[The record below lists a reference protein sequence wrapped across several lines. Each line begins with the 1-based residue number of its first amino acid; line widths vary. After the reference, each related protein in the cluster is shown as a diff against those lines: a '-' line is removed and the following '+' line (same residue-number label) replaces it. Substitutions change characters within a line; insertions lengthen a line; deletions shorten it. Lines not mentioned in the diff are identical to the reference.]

1 MDENIVH
8 RLLLNPDI
16 YPEKTGSISFC
27 ETHISHLYFTDSHVY
42 KIKKPLNL
50 GFLDFTTL
58 EKRLFFCQEE
68 IRLNRRFCPG
78 TYLDVIPLR
87 ATGKNLHFGGSVG
100 DIVEY
105 AVRMKRLPKERML
118 DVLLERNDP
127 SLPQEMERLASFLAA
142 AHQDAPP
149 ASEVAP
155 SLCDWT
161 SIRTNWDENFRQ
173 SEPFSDRTI
182 PAQGLQTC
190 RIIIESILREK
201 RGLFVRRERENF
213 VREVHGDLHAEH
225 ICLTRPIRVYDCI
238 EFNQRFRI
246 SDILS
251 DLAFLLMDLE
261 FRGRRDLARQLL
273 DTYLLHSGPQE
284 GHESLLPFYK
294 IYRAWVRGKV
304 ESLAM
309 NQHAPG
315 EESFQPARDHAC
327 RYFNLAMG
335 YLCPPFLLITCGLMG
350 TGKSVVSRS
359 LSQATGAILIQ
370 SDALRKQ
377 LMGLSQETRAEV
389 PFETGI
395 YNQKISAAVYD
406 ELVVCASK
414 ELQKGNSVIVDAS
427 FARQN
432 HRQDMKELTKIH
444 AVDFWLAH
452 VECPKSLQQKRLAQR
467 EYEKRDVSDGRL
479 AILADQTAGFENI
492 AATPCT
498 IKVDT
503 ALEVAYNTGLIL
515 SRMLSGVQS

>member
-1 MDENIVH
+1 MDENVVH
-8 RLLLNPDI
+8 QLLLNPDI

-68 IRLNRRFCPG
+68 IRLNRRFCPD
-78 TYLDVIPLR
+78 TYLDVIPIR
-87 ATGKNLHFGGSVG
+87 AMGKNLHFGGSVG

-118 DVLLERNDP
+118 DILLEHNDP
-127 SLPQEMERLASFLAA
+127 SLPQEMEHLALFLAA

-161 SIRTNWDENFRQ
+161 SIRTNWDENFCQ
-173 SEPFSDRTI
+173 SEPFADRTI
-182 PAQGLQTC
+182 PVQGLQAC
-190 RIIIESILREK
+190 REKIESILREK
-201 RGLFVRRERENF
+201 RDLFVRREKEDF
-213 VREVHGDLHAEH
+213 VREVHGDLHTEH

-273 DTYLLHSGPQE
+273 DTYLIHSGPQE
-284 GHESLLPFYK
+284 GQDILLPFYK

-304 ESLAM
+304 ESMAM
-309 NQHAPG
+309 NQHEP
-315 EESFQPARDHAC
+315 EESAFQTARDLAC

-335 YLCPPFLLITCGLMG
+335 YLCSPFLLITCGLMG

-370 SDALRKQ
+370 SDALRKR
-377 LMGLSQETRAEV
+377 LMGLSPETRAEV

-395 YNQKISAAVYD
+395 YSPEISAAVYD
-406 ELVVCASK
+406 ELIACASE

-427 FARQN
+427 FARQK
-432 HRQDMKELTKIH
+432 HRQDMEKLAKIH
-444 AVDFWLAH
+444 GVDFWLAH
-452 VECPKSLQQKRLAQR
+452 VECTKKLQQKRLAQR
-467 EYEKRDVSDGRL
+467 EYEKKDVSDGRL
-479 AILADQTAGFENI
+479 TILADQTARFEDI
-492 AATPCT
+492 ASTPCT

-503 ALEVAYNTGLIL
+503 ALEVEYNTGLIL
-515 SRMLSGVQS
+515 SRMLTGV